1 MLKNFSFKSQ
11 KTLSSILLVAFV
23 VSILFICINVGIM
36 STVVVSAMVY
46 NTIIQSTPGEVSQA
60 ILSTSQPMVV
70 PDTRTTSL
78 MITQTPTVLSP
89 SAIPIENTITPS
101 YTPQF
106 TETVQVLPTQES
118 TVAPTFTITPDFTAE
133 AAPMAGIA
141 QQLADANLISTANG
155 TYFRLPDYDSNW
167 NQTNSYQKTY
177 SGYSMPN
184 FILRA
189 DASWEIFENSGNW
202 ADSGCG
208 IVFHED
214 DTESHYLVVVTTGG
228 QAKLYRKIYGGLTY
242 LGASY
247 RYEVD
252 RDYPLVKVM
261 LVVEDNWIT
270 LFINDQELYRKQH
283 PYLEDGKIA
292 FTVISGSTIDYGTRC
307 TLSHV
312 ELWQIVK

>member
-1 MLKNFSFKSQ
+1 MLRNFSFKSQ
-11 KTLSSILLVAFV
+11 KTLSSILVITVV
-23 VSILFICINVGIM
+23 VSVLFICINIGVM
-36 STVVVSAMVY
+36 STVVVSAMAY
-46 NTIIQSTPGEVSQA
+46 NTFMQSTPQEPSQQA
-60 ILSTSQPMVV
+60 LIPSQPTSV
-70 PDTRTTSL
+70 P
-78 MITQTPTVLSP
+78 ITNTAPPEITPTPTVMNTAS
-89 SAIPIENTITPS
+89 STIENVIMPTGTPE
-101 YTPQF
+101 F
-106 TETVQVLPTQES
+106 TATAQTLPTDEP
-118 TVAPTFTITPDFTAE
+118 TIMPTFTITPDLTAQ
-133 AAPMAGIA
+133 AVPMAGIA
-141 QQLADANLISTANG
+141 QQLFDANLITTANG
-155 TYFRLPDYDSNW
+155 TYYHLSDFFSSW

-189 DASWEIFENSGNW
+189 DASWQTFENSGNW

-214 DTESHYLVVVTTGG
+214 DTESHYLVVFTTGG
-228 QAKLYRKIYGGLTY
+228 QAKLTRRIYGGSNY

-252 RDYPLVKVM
+252 RDNPQAKIM

-283 PYLEDGKIA
+283 AFLETGKLA

-307 TLSHV
+307 TLSNV
-312 ELWQIVK
+312 DLWEIVK